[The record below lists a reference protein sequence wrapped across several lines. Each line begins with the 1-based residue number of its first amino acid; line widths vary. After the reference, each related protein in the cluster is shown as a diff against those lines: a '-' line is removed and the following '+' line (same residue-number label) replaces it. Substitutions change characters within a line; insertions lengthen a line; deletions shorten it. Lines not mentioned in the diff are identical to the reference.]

1 MYICIGICICMCMY
15 FFCPIAPTWA
25 LSGAPPFKV
34 AMLLSGGPPS
44 KLPIHHLTRG

>member
-1 MYICIGICICMCMY
+1 MATWSNAKDAI
-15 FFCPIAPTWA
+15 FFGPLAPAWA
-25 LSGAPPFKV
+25 LLGAPPFKV